1 MHFFRKISIKH
12 FLFLISFL
20 FCLVSFS
27 QNDKTKLEKEKKKI
41 EDEINYTTNLI
52 NKTKKNKQVSIN
64 QLVIINNKIN
74 KREQLISVLKNEIS
88 SINNKINRNN
98 TKIKELSG
106 ELSSLKEEYSKMIYF
121 AFKNK
126 NSFDRMMFIFSSKD
140 FNQAYQRLKYF
151 QQYSS
156 YRKLQASLI
165 KSTQEEIK
173 NKTEDLKNQKERKTS
188 IQFQEQKEKC
198 QLTQDKKQQNETI
211 NKLKQKEKKLRK
223 ELRDKQKAAN
233 KLQKTIE
240 NIIAAEM
247 KKAAEAKKEAEKKAS
262 TKKETYTSIPE
273 DIELSKTF
281 SSNKGKLP
289 WPTESG
295 IISGTFGEHPHP
307 VLKKVKTKNNGIDI
321 LTNENE
327 KVRAVFDGV
336 VSNILLIPNLNTV
349 VIIKHGEFLTVYSNL
364 SKVYVERGDMVKT
377 KQNIGI
383 IHTNKSES
391 KSELHFEIWKGQQ
404 MQNPAYWIKK

>member
-1 MHFFRKISIKH
+1 MF
-12 FLFLISFL
+12 FLFLF
-20 FCLVSFS
+20 SFS
-27 QNDKTKLEKEKKKI
+27 QNNKTKLEKEKKKI
-41 EDEINYTTNLI
+41 EDEISYTNNLI

-74 KREQLISVLKNEIS
+74 KREQLIFFLKDEIS
-88 SINNKINRNN
+88 SINVKISVNNK
-98 TKIKELSG
+98 KIKELSE
-106 ELSSLKEEYSKMIYF
+106 ELSALRKEYAKMIYF

-126 NSFDRMMFIFSSKD
+126 NAYDRMMFVFSSKD

-173 NKTEDLKNQKERKTS
+173 SETENLKNQKEKKIE
-188 IQFQEQKEKC
+188 IQLQEQKEKNT
-198 QLTQDKKQQNETI
+198 LTQDKKDQNETI
-211 NKLKQKEKKLRK
+211 KKLKQKEKKLRK
-223 ELRDKQKAAN
+223 DLRNKQKAAN

-247 KKAAEAKKEAEKKAS
+247 KKVAEMKKTAEKKTN
-262 TKKETYTSIPE
+262 TKTYTTIPE

-307 VLKKVKTKNNGIDI
+307 VLKRIKTKNNGIDI
-321 LTNENE
+321 LTNEGE

-364 SKVYVERGDMVKT
+364 SKVYVERGDRVKT

-404 MQNPAYWIKK
+404 LQNPSYWIKK

>member
-1 MHFFRKISIKH
+1 MQIFLKIHIKH
-12 FLFLISFL
+12 LFLIILVFFFL
-20 FCLVSFS
+20 FSFS
-27 QNDKTKLEKEKKKI
+27 QNDKTKLEKDKKKI
-41 EDEINYTTNLI
+41 EDEISFTNNLI

-64 QLVIINNKIN
+64 QLVIINNKIK
-74 KREQLISVLKNEIS
+74 KRKQLISVLKDEIL
-88 SINNKINRNN
+88 SINNKIALNN
-98 TKIKELSG
+98 NKIKELSD
-106 ELSSLKEEYSKMIYF
+106 ELSALKKEYARMIYYS
-121 AFKNK
+121 FKNK
-126 NSFDRMMFIFSSKD
+126 NSYDRIMFVFSSKD

-165 KSTQEEIK
+165 KSTREEIN
-173 NKTEDLKNQKERKTS
+173 NKTEDLKIQKGKKTK
-188 IQFQEQKEKC
+188 IQLQEQKEKNT
-198 QLTQDKKQQNETI
+198 LTQDKKDQNETI
-211 NKLKQKEKKLRK
+211 KKLKQKEKKLRK
-223 ELRDKQKAAN
+223 DLRAKQKAAN

-247 KKAAEAKKEAEKKAS
+247 KKVAEMKKAS
-262 TKKETYTSIPE
+262 GKKTSPKTYATTPE

-307 VLKKVKTKNNGIDI
+307 VLKRIKTKNNGIDI
-321 LTNENE
+321 LTNEGE

-349 VIIKHGEFLTVYSNL
+349 VIIKHGEYLTVYSNL
-364 SKVYVERGDMVKT
+364 SKVYVERGDRVKT

-391 KSELHFEIWKGQQ
+391 KSELHFEIWKGKQK
-404 MQNPAYWIKK
+404 QNPAYWIKK